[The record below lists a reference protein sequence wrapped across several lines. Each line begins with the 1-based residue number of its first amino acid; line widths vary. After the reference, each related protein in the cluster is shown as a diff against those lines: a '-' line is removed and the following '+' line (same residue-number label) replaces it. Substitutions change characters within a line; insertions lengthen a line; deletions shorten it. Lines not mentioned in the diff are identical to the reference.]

1 MGAERPFGSLA
12 QAVETYYD
20 DLKAFIVRRT
30 GSPSL
35 AADVVQD
42 TWVRAASAE
51 IAMPDN
57 VRAYLYRMAANL
69 AIDHLRRDGAR
80 ARGLCEETLLE
91 DIPSAEPA
99 VDRVVAARQELAILS
114 RAVAELPEKCR
125 IVFLLY
131 RGRGLTM
138 KQVAARL
145 GISEKAVE
153 KHIARAMVHC
163 RKRMIDAGRSP

>member
-80 ARGLCEETLLE
+80 ARGLCEETLL
-91 DIPSAEPA
+91 
-99 VDRVVAARQELAILS
+99 
-114 RAVAELPEKCR
+114 C
-125 IVFLLY
+125 LLY
-131 RGRGLTM
+131 T
-138 KQVAARL
+138 
-145 GISEKAVE
+145 S
-153 KHIARAMVHC
+153 
-163 RKRMIDAGRSP
+163 